1 VLLGLG
7 LVVVGS
13 VAHAVWNLLV
23 KRSGATG
30 APFVWL
36 YSALVTPALLV
47 ALLLRAHASGGL
59 VFSHW
64 WAGVVSAGLHTT
76 YALVLQRSY
85 ASGELGVVYP
95 VARAG
100 APVLVALGAMPL
112 LHAQPQPTLWLGLAA
127 IAGGVALLLG
137 SRSTSPGAALR
148 AAAAGGATAL
158 TIAAYTLWDGY
169 AISRLHVDVVTYL
182 AVGSAA
188 QLVILSLIVARQRDQ
203 VAAVA
208 RIHWRAALPIA
219 GLVPLSYALVL
230 AALHY
235 LDVQV
240 VAAARSTSIIAAAAL
255 GWWLLAEPRVPRRIA
270 GAFLTTVGVV
280 LTALGN

>member
-1 VLLGLG
+1 MLLGLG
-7 LVVVGS
+7 LVVIGS
-13 VAHAVWNLLV
+13 VAHALWNLLV

-30 APFVWL
+30 TPCVWL
-36 YSALVTPALLV
+36 YSALVTPALLA
-47 ALLLRAHASGGL
+47 ALLVRAQASGGL
-59 VFSHW
+59 VFTHW
-64 WAGVVSAGLHTT
+64 WAGVVSAGLHTS

-112 LHAQPQPTLWLGLAA
+112 LHARPQLGLWLGLAV
-127 IAGGVALLLG
+127 IAGGIALLLG
-137 SRSTSPGAALR
+137 GRPTSAPAPWR
-148 AAAAGGATAL
+148 AVAGGGATAL
-158 TIAAYTLWDGY
+158 TIAGYTLWDGY

-182 AVGSAA
+182 TVGSTA
-188 QLVILSLIVARQRDQ
+188 QLIILSLVVAPQRYQ

-208 RIHWRAALPIA
+208 RRHWRAALPIA
-219 GLVPLSYALVL
+219 GLVPLSYGLVL

-240 VAAARSTSIIAAAAL
+240 VAAARSLSIVAAAVL
-255 GWWLLAEPRVPRRIA
+255 GWWLLGEPHVPRRIA
-270 GAFLTTVGVV
+270 GAIVTAAGVA
-280 LTALGN
+280 LTALSG